1 MLTRS
6 QTANKNCKVEKNTVL
21 PVTKLQKVY
30 NKPENV
36 FTIVRT
42 RSYNER
48 FVVPRS
54 GVTNHRFSGESSRR
68 ELSQENDVVDKL
80 QNNKSVVSSII
91 TRSKVDKEVNIDFD
105 SASREWRRNKR
116 SSGNGTYVYK

>member
-6 QTANKNCKVEKNTVL
+6 QTANKNCKVDKNTVL

-42 RSYNER
+42 RSY
-48 FVVPRS
+48 
-54 GVTNHRFSGESSRR
+54 
-68 ELSQENDVVDKL
+68 NDVVDKL